1 MIVGKWYV
9 SHKLIN
15 VKFIMYVFALYT
27 RTCLLIV
34 IVGNVHTNASTLVQ
48 MFVFFVVM
56 CPTD

>member
-1 MIVGKWYV
+1 M